1 MTRSTTHAKH
11 PVIRRILIA
20 AIWIGVWYAAYGI
33 IRQEILIVSPDQVLV
48 RLGVLAAQGD
58 FWWATGLSLARIV
71 IGFLLAVG
79 IGCLLAVLCYAS
91 SFLYDLFY
99 PIIRII
105 RATPVASFIIL
116 ALIWLNTDNVPIFA
130 SFLMV
135 FPIIW
140 ENVFK
145 GIENTS
151 KNLLDM
157 ARVFRLKKGTVF
169 KRIYVPSVMPYLIAA
184 CNSGVGLAWKAGIAA
199 EILGVPLHSIGSE
212 LYHAKIYLE
221 TLDVFVW
228 TAVVIIL
235 SIVLEKAFLNLLK
248 KAGSKFSVQP

>member
-1 MTRSTTHAKH
+1 MTRSTTSAKL
-11 PVIRRILIA
+11 PVLRKILIA
-20 AIWIGVWYAAYGI
+20 AIWIGVWYAVYGI
-33 IRQEILIVSPDQVLV
+33 VQQEILIVSPDQVLV
-48 RLGVLAAQGD
+48 RLFTLAVQGD
-58 FWWATGLSLARIV
+58 FWAATGLSIVRIV
-71 IGFLLAVG
+71 VGFLLAVG
-79 IGCLLAVLCYAS
+79 LGILIAVLCYVS

-99 PIIRII
+99 PVIRII

-151 KNLLDM
+151 RDLLDM
-157 ARVFRLKKGTVF
+157 AKVFRLKKGTVF
-169 KRIYVPSVMPYLIAA
+169 GKIYVPSVMPYLIAA
-184 CNSGVGLAWKAGIAA
+184 CNSGVGMAWKAGIAA

-228 TAVVIIL
+228 TTVVIVL
-235 SIVLEKAFLNLLK
+235 SIVLEKVFLKFLN
-248 KAGSKFSVQP
+248 KAGKKYKQA